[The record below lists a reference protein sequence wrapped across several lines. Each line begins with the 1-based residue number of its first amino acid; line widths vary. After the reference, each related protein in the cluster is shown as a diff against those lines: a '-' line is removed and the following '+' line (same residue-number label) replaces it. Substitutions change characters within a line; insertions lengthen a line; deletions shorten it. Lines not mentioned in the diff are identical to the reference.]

1 MKKLMLSLFLVA
13 SIIAPSSIAVAA
25 PVPSNMAD
33 IGIVTPDDAYREWT
47 EYIVTEVGE
56 TASRVWLGSTYYIA
70 SIAKGMTYTESQ
82 EVSST
87 VTAVMQTTVSSG
99 AMSKIR
105 LLYGLSSTNTKTVRT
120 TVELTGPESWSP
132 YNTRVYYYRPIRN
145 RRKVK
150 IVTNYRSNW
159 DGIISTTISYAYI
172 DVPAIETWSV
182 GRILN

>member
-1 MKKLMLSLFLVA
+1 MKKLMLSLFLVG

-47 EYIVTEVGE
+47 EYIVTEVAE
-56 TASRVWLGSTYYIA
+56 TESRVWIGSSYFIA
-70 SIAKGMTYTESQ
+70 SIAKGMTYTETEQ
-82 EVSST
+82 VSAT
-87 VTAVMQTTVSSG
+87 LTAIMQTSVSSG
-99 AMSKIR
+99 AMTKIR
-105 LLYGLSSTNTKTVRT
+105 SFYGLTSTNSKTVTKTV
-120 TVELTGPESWSP
+120 ELKGPPEGSI
-132 YNTRVYYYRPIRN
+132 YNSRSYYYRPIRN

-150 IVTNYRSNW
+150 IVANYRSNW

-182 GRILN
+182 DRILN